1 MKKTENTLIKMVI
14 AALLIAIAIIIPLF
28 FPKIIIGPASFTLA
42 SHVPVMIALFI
53 SPMVGLAVAL
63 GSTLGFLVAGFPPV
77 IVIRALSHVFFV
89 MTGALLLK
97 YKPDLLRTP
106 LRLTLFGLLLAA
118 IHAVGEVAA
127 VVVFYLMTAGSL
139 ESIKGGF
146 GYGVLLL
153 VGVGTLVHSM
163 VDFGIALFVWRP
175 LLHMIRFP
183 VNARILPMRKAAR

>member
-1 MKKTENTLIKMVI
+1 MRKTENTLIKLVI
-14 AALLIAIAIIIPLF
+14 AALLIAIAMIIPLF

-63 GSTLGFLVAGFPPV
+63 GSTFGFFIAGFPLV

-89 MTGALLLK
+89 MAGALLLK
-97 YKPDLLRTP
+97 NRPELLRTP

-127 VVVFYLMTAGSL
+127 VVAFYLVTTGSL

-153 VGVGTLVHSM
+153 VGVGTLLHSM

-183 VNARILPMRKAAR
+183 VSARVLPVRKAVR

>member
-1 MKKTENTLIKMVI
+1 MRKTENTLIKLVI
-14 AALLIAIAIIIPLF
+14 AALLIAIAMIIPLF

-63 GSTLGFLVAGFPPV
+63 GSTFGFFIAGFPLV

-89 MTGALLLK
+89 MAGALLLK
-97 YKPDLLRTP
+97 NRPELLRTP

-118 IHAVGEVAA
+118 IHAVGEVTA
-127 VVVFYLMTAGSL
+127 VVAFYLVTTGSL

-153 VGVGTLVHSM
+153 VGVGTLLHSM

-183 VNARILPMRKAAR
+183 VSARVLPVRKAVR